1 MAWARAAV
9 SANCAREMACRTA
22 ERTRLFHCLGRGMTK
37 LNGWPGM
44 RTSEKNFQGIGAGL

>member
-1 MAWARAAV
+1 MEF
-9 SANCAREMACRTA
+9 SEP
-22 ERTRLFHCLGRGMTK
+22 LLGGLEKGMTE